1 LHVADLDVVESN
13 QAFVAQVRAVMQLLD
28 LDSGQ

>member
-13 QAFVAQVRAVMQLLD
+13 QAFAAQVGAVMQLLE
-28 LDSGQ
+28 LESGQ